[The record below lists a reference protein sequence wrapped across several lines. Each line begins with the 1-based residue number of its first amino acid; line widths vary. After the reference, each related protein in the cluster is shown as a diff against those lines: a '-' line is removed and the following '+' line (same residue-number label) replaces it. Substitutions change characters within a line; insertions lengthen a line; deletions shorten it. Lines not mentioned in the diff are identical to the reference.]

1 MSDTEFGAFLH
12 PHTQPHM
19 QDVLSMETLEE
30 MDRDGNG
37 KIDIEEYIS
46 HVGTVG
52 QTEDEVI
59 TSFIFD

>member
-1 MSDTEFGAFLH
+1 
-12 PHTQPHM
+12 M

-30 MDRDGNG
+30 MDKDGNG